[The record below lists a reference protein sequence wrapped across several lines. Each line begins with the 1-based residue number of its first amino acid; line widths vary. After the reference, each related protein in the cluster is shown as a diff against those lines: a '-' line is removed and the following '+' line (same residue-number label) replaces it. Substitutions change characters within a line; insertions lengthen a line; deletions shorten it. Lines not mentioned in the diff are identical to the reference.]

1 MADMNRY
8 LNLAGLEIYDE
19 KIKGVI
25 EAGDEAVKA
34 YADGLAKNYDA
45 AGSAATAEAN
55 AKSHAEAKVKEL
67 ADGQVATNKT
77 NIETVMGDYLKA
89 EDKTELEGKITVVD
103 GKADKN
109 AEDIAAINNET
120 TGILA
125 LAKADATEKANAV
138 QGNVDELAE
147 YVGTIPEGATATD
160 IVGYVQEKTSG
171 IATDAALGELQAAV
185 DAVEADVEVIKGDY
199 LKSSDK
205 TELEGKI
212 STAQSAAEGAQSAV
226 DALAETHAT
235 DKEALEG
242 AIALKAD
249 QTALNAVSDVANAA
263 VQKSVYDEKVADLE
277 AEDSRIVGLVE
288 AEATKAREEEGKLE
302 DRIET
307 MEAFWEAAKA
317 DGDEGNV
324 IDTLKEIQEY
334 IAGDE
339 TGASEMLASINKN
352 KEDIAAHVATDHDFA
367 AADATLKSELEGKIN
382 LKADASVVE
391 GIDGR
396 LGTAE
401 GKITT
406 VEGKVS
412 TLEGQMTEVQGAV
425 ATKVEQEA
433 YNTKIAAL
441 EGADSDLDERLQL
454 VEAQLGDG
462 ENSVS
467 ELIEEAK
474 QAAIDAAATDA
485 SNKANAAESAAKG
498 HADSL
503 NTAMNTRVEAL
514 EAIDHEHANKAELD
528 LIASGDKAKWD
539 AAEAKAHEHANKAE
553 LDLIVSGD
561 KAKWDA
567 AEGNAKTYADGLNS
581 AMTTKVD
588 GIDARVTQNTT
599 DIATKADADD
609 LAELVQTH
617 ATDKAA
623 LEAEDARLAGLISKF
638 TAITENEISALFV

>member
-25 EAGDEAVKA
+25 TAGDEAAKA
-34 YADGLAKNYDA
+34 YADSLAPNYDA
-45 AGSAATAEAN
+45 VGTAQTKADAALESAKEYTDALAN
-55 AKSHAEAKVKEL
+55 
-67 ADGQVATNKT
+67 GQVNTNKEA
-77 NIETVMGDYLKA
+77 IAGIVADYLKA
-89 EDKTELEGKITVVD
+89 ADKTELEGKITAVD

-160 IVGYVQEKTSG
+160 IVGYVQEKTAG

-212 STAQSAAEGAQSAV
+212 STAQSAAEGAQGAV
-226 DALAETHAT
+226 DALSGTHAT
-235 DKEALEG
+235 DKAALEA

-263 VQKSVYDEKVADLE
+263 VKQSDYDAKVEALE

-288 AEATKAREEEGKLE
+288 AEATKAREEEGKLDARLVE
-302 DRIET
+302 V
-307 MEAFWEAAKA
+307 EAFFKLA
-317 DGDEGNV
+317 EGESLDTAL
-324 IDTLKEIQEY
+324 DTLVEIQGY
-334 IAGDE
+334 I
-339 TGASEMLASINKN
+339 TGEGAAADQMVL
-352 KEDIAAHVATDHDFA
+352 DIAANKKAIEDHVATDHDFA
-367 AADATLKSELEGKIN
+367 SADAALKSELEGKIN

-425 ATKVEQEA
+425 ATKAEA
-433 YNTKIAAL
+433 QALADAVSAL
-441 EGADSDLDERLQL
+441 EGADSALSGRLDD
-454 VEAQLGDG
+454 VEAILGDG
-462 ENSVS
+462 EGSVS
-467 ELIEEAK
+467 EQIADAKEEVL
-474 QAAIDAAATDA
+474 AAAAEDAQDKADAA
-485 SNKANAAESAAKG
+485 EEAAKG

-503 NTAMNTRVEAL
+503 NSAMNTRVEAL

-609 LAELVQTH
+609 LAELAQTH

-623 LEAEDARLAGLISKF
+623 LEAKDAELAAAIAKF
-638 TAITENEISALFV
+638 TAITEDEISALFA